1 MKCSNCQTELEEINF
16 RGIKVNECR
25 DCQGRW
31 FDRNELRKAKDNTDE
46 DLRWLD
52 FDPFT
57 VRGEGFYV
65 VSKKGAA
72 CPKCSQ
78 PMSVTTYANS
88 GVIVDKCE
96 QCEGV
101 WLQDGEFKKIIAYL
115 EDLITSE
122 SASEYVIDS
131 FKQLIEIVTGPEDK
145 ISEVKDFLV
154 VLKLLKLR
162 AAVEHSKIA
171 ATTNKIY
178 QYLPFL

>member
-1 MKCSNCQTELEEINF
+1 MKCFKCHSDLEPINF
-16 RGIKVNECR
+16 RGITVDECPS
-25 DCQGRW
+25 CHGRW
-31 FDRNELRKAKDNTDE
+31 FDRGELRKAKDNTDE

-57 VRGEGFYV
+57 T
-65 VSKKGAA
+65 KGDLFNRVTQDGDQ

-78 PMSVTTYANS
+78 KMTMLTYKNS
-88 GVIVDKCE
+88 GVIIDQCT

-101 WLQDGEFKKIIAYL
+101 WLPDGEFKKMIAYL
-115 EDLITSE
+115 EDLIMSE

-131 FKQLIEIVTGPEDK
+131 LKQLMEIITGPEGR
-145 ISEVKDFLV
+145 IAEVKDFLV
-154 VLKLLKLR
+154 ILKLLKLR